1 MGEVVAK
8 SLTFIFCDGLLLVRS
23 GDWQPAGD
31 DVLAELLTTRQL
43 AAEYRV
49 PLQGHWA
56 KQVSGATDNAPPGYE
71 WVRLRTLFGADVP
84 YALAACRALGMLNW
98 RATHQFC
105 GRCGGVL
112 AEHPV
117 EVARQ
122 CAACG
127 HVEYPGPTPAVI
139 VRVEKEGQILLARH
153 VQRIPHL
160 WTCLAGYVELGESLE
175 DAVRREVREE
185 VGLEVDDVQYVASQ
199 HWPYPNQLMVGFR
212 AQWRAGELKLQPEE
226 LSEARWFDP
235 AHLPDIPPKGT
246 MAYRLICETPAPMMG

>member
-1 MGEVVAK
+1 MAK

-71 WVRLRTLFGADVP
+71 WVRLRTLLGADVP

-117 EVARQ
+117 EVA
-122 CAACG
+122 
-127 HVEYPGPTPAVI
+127 
-139 VRVEKEGQILLARH
+139 
-153 VQRIPHL
+153 
-160 WTCLAGYVELGESLE
+160 
-175 DAVRREVREE
+175 
-185 VGLEVDDVQYVASQ
+185 
-199 HWPYPNQLMVGFR
+199 
-212 AQWRAGELKLQPEE
+212 
-226 LSEARWFDP
+226 
-235 AHLPDIPPKGT
+235 
-246 MAYRLICETPAPMMG
+246 